1 MKLHLMRQHSTST
14 KGLASEAILLAN
26 TPNEIQTTH
35 PPTVRKNYEVSMA
48 AVIGIRLSFLG
59 PRCVR
64 TNWASAAWNE
74 VGRLTEGW
82 LNLIC
87 ERLLLAR
94 HFIIAPQMVDV
105 K

>member
-48 AVIGIRLSFLG
+48 AVYWYWLAFPG
-59 PRCVR
+59 PSVR
-64 TNWASAAWNE
+64 TY
-74 VGRLTEGW
+74 
-82 LNLIC
+82 
-87 ERLLLAR
+87 
-94 HFIIAPQMVDV
+94 
-105 K
+105 